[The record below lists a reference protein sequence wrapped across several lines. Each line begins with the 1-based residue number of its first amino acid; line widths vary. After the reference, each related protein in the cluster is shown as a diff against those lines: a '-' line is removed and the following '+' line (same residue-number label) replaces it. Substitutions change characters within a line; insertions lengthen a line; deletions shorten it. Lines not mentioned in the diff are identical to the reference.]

1 MKLSIRLLL
10 LIIVFVLLIATNI
23 FYFQTNNRN
32 IFKNV
37 THAGT
42 VDQAWFAALQ
52 KVMKNFEST
61 STITTTTSV
70 TKTFDNVT
78 KNKINNNNNHNNY
91 ETPAN
96 IVTPY
101 VDKVTSPKLQ
111 QFLPS
116 VWIYTAHREVSFI
129 PLAQI

>member
-1 MKLSIRLLL
+1 MKLASRLLL
-10 LIIVFVLLIATNI
+10 LIIVFSPLIAIQTLL
-23 FYFQTNNRN
+23 YFQTNNKN

-37 THAGT
+37 TYAGY
-42 VDQAWFAALQ
+42 VDQAWFGTLQ

-70 TKTFDNVT
+70 TKIFDDVT
-78 KNKINNNNNHNNY
+78 KNKLNNNNDNY

-96 IVTPY
+96 IFTPY
-101 VDKVTSPKLQ
+101 VDKVMSPKLQ